1 MRVENNF
8 SFVTAKLTSCSSP
21 HHHNRPFVMH
31 LVTHH
36 LVHND
41 VFFKLFM
48 PISTSVYLYYISNS
62 RKKTIQV
69 TSFLLLDV
77 FHGSTKHCGLNLS
90 LSLLVQE
97 FSFSSRY
104 NIAIKLAWKVSE
116 HSALVIFIVNIPE
129 D

>member
-8 SFVTAKLTSCSSP
+8 SLITAKLTSCSST
-21 HHHNRPFVMH
+21 HHHNCPFVMH

-36 LVHND
+36 FVHND
-41 VFFKLFM
+41 IFFKLFM
-48 PISTSVYLYYISNS
+48 PISTSVCLYYISNS

-77 FHGSTKHCGLNLS
+77 FMAQQS
-90 LSLLVQE
+90 
-97 FSFSSRY
+97 
-104 NIAIKLAWKVSE
+104 
-116 HSALVIFIVNIPE
+116 IV